1 MKGGPMKK
9 EMGLWIDHR
18 RAVVVTLS
26 GDAEETTQIP
36 SDVEKHVRYAGG
48 ARDAAPE
55 DQVDRRFLDH
65 LRVYYDDVI
74 AHVRDAESI
83 LVMGPGEAKGELV
96 KRLQSE
102 HLGERIVGVEVVD
115 KMTDH
120 QIAARVR
127 QQFRG

>member
-1 MKGGPMKK
+1 
-9 EMGLWIDHR
+9 
-18 RAVVVTLS
+18 
-26 GDAEETTQIP
+26 
-36 SDVEKHVRYAGG
+36 
-48 ARDAAPE
+48 
-55 DQVDRRFLDH
+55 
-65 LRVYYDDVI
+65 
-74 AHVRDAESI
+74 
-83 LVMGPGEAKGELV
+83 MGPGEAKGELV